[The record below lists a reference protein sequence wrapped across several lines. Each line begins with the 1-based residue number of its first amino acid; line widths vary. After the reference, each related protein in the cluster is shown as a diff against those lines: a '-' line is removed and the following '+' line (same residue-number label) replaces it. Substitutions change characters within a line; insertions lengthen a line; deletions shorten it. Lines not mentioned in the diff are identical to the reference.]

1 MVSLL
6 ERTFWYTGMIGM
18 YGYGIY
24 KFFNVQTSFNQKFH
38 DGYAEQANKYVK
50 FERNE
55 LLKFVDTKRK
65 VLFLL
70 GVDIDSKPRIVE
82 QILEDF
88 TPNYFVFEKKL
99 K

>member
-6 ERTFWYTGMIGM
+6 ERTVWYAGMIGL

-38 DGYAEQANKYVK
+38 DGYVEQANRFVS
-50 FERNE
+50 FENSE

-65 VLFLL
+65 LLFLL
-70 GVDIDSKPRIVE
+70 GVDNGSKPKIVE

-88 TPNYFVFEKKL
+88 TPNYIVFERKL

>member
-6 ERTFWYTGMIGM
+6 ERVIWYSGIAGV
-18 YGYGIY
+18 YSYGIY

-38 DGYAEQANKYVK
+38 DGYVEQANRFVNM
-50 FERNE
+50 ERDQC
-55 LLKFVDTKRK
+55 LKFVDTKRK

-70 GVDIDSKPRIVE
+70 GVDNNSKARVVE

-88 TPNYFVFEKKL
+88 TPNYFVLERKL

>member
-1 MVSLL
+1 MVSLI
-6 ERTFWYTGMIGM
+6 ERTIWYGGIIGM

-24 KFFNVQTSFNQKFH
+24 KFFNVKTNFSQKFH
-38 DGYAEQANKYVK
+38 DGYVEQANRFVK
-50 FERNE
+50 FENNDS
-55 LLKFVDTKRK
+55 LKFVDTKRK

-70 GVDIDSKPRIVE
+70 GVDGSTRSKIIE
-82 QILEDF
+82 NILEDF

>member
-6 ERTFWYTGMIGM
+6 ERTIWYTGMAAM

-24 KFFNVQTSFNQKFH
+24 KFFHVQTSFNQKFH
-38 DGYAEQANKYVK
+38 NSYVEQANRFVNLEKDDC
-50 FERNE
+50 
-55 LLKFVDTKRK
+55 LKFVDTNRK

-70 GVDIDSKPRIVE
+70 GIDYNSKSRLVE

-88 TPNYFVFEKKL
+88 TPNYFVLEKKL